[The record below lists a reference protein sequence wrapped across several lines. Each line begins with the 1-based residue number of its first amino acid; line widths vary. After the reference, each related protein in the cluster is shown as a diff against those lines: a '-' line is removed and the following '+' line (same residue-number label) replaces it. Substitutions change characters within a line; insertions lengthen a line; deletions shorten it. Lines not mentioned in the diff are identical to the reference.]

1 MQSWAVRCAI
11 QDQTFML
18 ENMND
23 AFGSVPAVEP
33 GLTAARHDAA
43 VHDAEMGHDETFGPL
58 G

>member
-33 GLTAARHDAA
+33 GLTAARHNAA
-43 VHDAEMGHDETFGPL
+43 VHEAEIGHLRTFE
-58 G
+58 

>member
-23 AFGSVPAVEP
+23 AFGYGFHRLNGEKRP
-33 GLTAARHDAA
+33 
-43 VHDAEMGHDETFGPL
+43 
-58 G
+58 